1 MKQLADHEVTQGT
14 PGAERTLTPAMGV
27 WALGLALMV
36 AMLAVLVSNGPIG
49 WVAAAP
55 LILFLPWLVRRSSYA
70 HALMSLI
77 IVGYIGIGL
86 VFRDQGGLLVACLG
100 AALFLSSTTYV
111 RFAAVERR
119 RAAARAAAHR
129 AGEDAA

>member
-1 MKQLADHEVTQGT
+1 MKEMAGHGGAQDT
-14 PGAERTLTPAMGV
+14 PTAGRSLTPAVGV
-27 WALGLALMV
+27 WVLGLCLLV
-36 AMLAVLVSNGPIG
+36 GLLAVLVANGPVG
-49 WVAAAP
+49 WLSAAP
-55 LILFLPWLVRRSSYA
+55 LLLFLPWLVRRSSYA
-70 HALMSLI
+70 HALFSLI

-119 RAAARAAAHR
+119 RAAARAARSAR
-129 AGEDAA
+129 EDAV

>member
-1 MKQLADHEVTQGT
+1 MKELADHKVTPGT
-14 PGAERTLTPAMGV
+14 PAAGRALTPAVAV

-36 AMLAVLVSNGPIG
+36 AMLAVLVSSGPVG

-77 IVGYIGIGL
+77 IVGYVGIGL
-86 VFRDQGGLLVACLG
+86 VFRDQGGLLVASLG

-119 RAAARAAAHR
+119 RAAARAAARR
-129 AGEDAA
+129 AGEDTV